1 MVMLSLL
8 MFASHIEKVNR
19 ELFPLQFLSSHLG
32 DSQVLSLSSCL
43 SVIYGEDPT
52 TYN

>member
-8 MFASHIEKVNR
+8 IFASHIEKVNR
-19 ELFPLQFLSSHLG
+19 EHFPLQFLSSHLG

-43 SVIYGEDPT
+43 SVIYGDDHIA
-52 TYN
+52 YN